1 MVDSESTALKQFAP
15 TEREFYDEY
24 VGKNTANA
32 LDDLEALRPSLTMYP
47 QAYHLTRDAYYE
59 LPYAGE
65 GVTEKKPNPKLDAL
79 CARRI
84 ADIMFSFARRINA
97 VGFKDDSL
105 EAIRFEH
112 VDLSAAHDVSPE
124 APPPPDDAAIRES
137 FMGGSN
143 VTDRDIAAHGDLG
156 DQRAIDAQL
165 ERSQEADSGI
175 AAEVLE
181 EVNAIIEEL
190 GGTMRVR
197 AFSDDDATD
206 AGGEGGSGRV
216 QTGTLYSSG
225 SDLGGEICARNCARL
240 LFHAVLNGTPNRPGL
255 SRRLQ
260 ILTEY
265 GVMAPAEIDLLVQ
278 TIQEQV
284 DEF

>member
-1 MVDSESTALKQFAP
+1 MNETEPAALKQFAP

-24 VGKNTANA
+24 VDQNTANT
-32 LDDLEALRPSLTMYP
+32 LDDLEAIRPSLTMYP
-47 QAYHLTRDAYYE
+47 QAYSVTRDAWYG
-59 LPYAGE
+59 LPYVGE
-65 GVTEKKPNPKLDAL
+65 GGTAQKPNEKFDAL
-79 CARRI
+79 YARRI

-97 VGFKDDSL
+97 VGFKDDSP
-105 EAIRFEH
+105 EAIRFEN
-112 VDLSAAHDVSPE
+112 VDLSAAQDVSPE

-156 DQRAIDAQL
+156 NQRAIDAQH

-175 AAEVLE
+175 AAGVLE

-240 LFHAVLNGTPNRPGL
+240 LFHAVLNGTPSRPAL
-255 SRRLQ
+255 SRRLH

-265 GVMAPAEIDLLVQ
+265 GVMTQAEIDLLVQ